1 MAYHT
6 GSTQKTPS
14 STQETS
20 SSTERPEAPVGY
32 HYMPDGTLMSDAEH
46 ERLFNQPPSVGV
58 SKEKIIRSF
67 DLLTND
73 VVAGGESRGFNI
85 IGDIGAGF
93 TLEITNEDT
102 PKKYY
107 NFQTRAF
114 QTTKTGLDE
123 TLTKTNYNG
132 TIVFPKVT
140 DDDQYDIYLFAKAGT
155 KHVDYAEVRFAD
167 GSLDINSSTG
177 SNSLLLQKVIYQ
189 YLDVTVTIG
198 TRSPTS
204 AITIASATNSTIT
217 TSRNKHVGKTPF
229 TITASVA
236 ADKEIKI
243 NRTLTGNDV
252 VTYIDRTIGSAPVNI
267 NDEDL
272 YPSVSDTD
280 TVDGDFS
287 AATLNKIVM
296 DNNVA
301 SNIVVGDKVTV
312 ATTLLTDTV
321 DGTVSSGVKVVMDNN
336 VVTKMAVGDRI
347 TSSSSS
353 STQDRLFDKTVVTVA
368 ALNPDGDNVKEFS
381 MSTAMA
387 IADGATLTF
396 TPKCNRELFTVAA
409 LNPDGDNVKEFSV
422 TGETD
427 GLGILDG
434 TTLSFSNRM
443 NHRWPLDNVHG
454 LREGMK
460 AIATNLLPGRGTN
473 IARYEDT
480 VTVFEG
486 EVGEYTYVKN
496 SAKAID
502 TLQAKPTMSKGIVTA
517 QTGNI
522 TFEQQQKLV
531 LAGDAIRVY
540 GYGYSMIESLSSY
553 DITFSDLEV
562 TLDTITTTT
571 TAAVNNSTTIPVA
584 EQGSIMD
591 DISIM
596 SGIGVNPAVV
606 NPIVTNKA
614 AATGAGNLTVSAAQT
629 LESGVTLT
637 FGGAGRVATIKGNI
651 EINKVGNSSATFYFD
666 LDKFLTSS

>member
-1 MAYHT
+1 
-6 GSTQKTPS
+6 
-14 STQETS
+14 
-20 SSTERPEAPVGY
+20 
-32 HYMPDGTLMSDAEH
+32 
-46 ERLFNQPPSVGV
+46 
-58 SKEKIIRSF
+58 
-67 DLLTND
+67 
-73 VVAGGESRGFNI
+73 
-85 IGDIGAGF
+85 
-93 TLEITNEDT
+93 
-102 PKKYY
+102 
-107 NFQTRAF
+107 
-114 QTTKTGLDE
+114 
-123 TLTKTNYNG
+123 
-132 TIVFPKVT
+132 
-140 DDDQYDIYLFAKAGT
+140 
-155 KHVDYAEVRFAD
+155 
-167 GSLDINSSTG
+167 
-177 SNSLLLQKVIYQ
+177 
-189 YLDVTVTIG
+189 
-198 TRSPTS
+198 
-204 AITIASATNSTIT
+204 
-217 TSRNKHVGKTPF
+217 
-229 TITASVA
+229 
-236 ADKEIKI
+236 
-243 NRTLTGNDV
+243 
-252 VTYIDRTIGSAPVNI
+252 
-267 NDEDL
+267 
-272 YPSVSDTD
+272 
-280 TVDGDFS
+280 
-287 AATLNKIVM
+287 
-296 DNNVA
+296 
-301 SNIVVGDKVTV
+301 
-312 ATTLLTDTV
+312 
-321 DGTVSSGVKVVMDNN
+321 
-336 VVTKMAVGDRI
+336 
-347 TSSSSS
+347 
-353 STQDRLFDKTVVTVA
+353 
-368 ALNPDGDNVKEFS
+368 
-381 MSTAMA
+381 
-387 IADGATLTF
+387 
-396 TPKCNRELFTVAA
+396 
-409 LNPDGDNVKEFSV
+409 
-422 TGETD
+422 
-427 GLGILDG
+427 
-434 TTLSFSNRM
+434 M

-540 GYGYSMIESLSSY
+540 GYGYSMIESLSGY

>member
-1 MAYHT
+1 MSYHN
-6 GSTQKTPS
+6 
-14 STQETS
+14 TS
-20 SSTERPEAPVGY
+20 SGAKQSTTNAQRQVAPDGY

-46 ERLFNQPPSVGV
+46 ERLFNQPPGVGV
-58 SKEKIIRSF
+58 SKEKTIRSF
-67 DLLTND
+67 DLSTDD
-73 VVAGGESRGFNI
+73 VAASGESRGFSV
-85 IGDIGAGF
+85 IGDVGAGF
-93 TLEITNEDT
+93 ILEITNEDT

-107 NFQTRAF
+107 NFQTQAF
-114 QTTKTGLDE
+114 QTTKTGLNE
-123 TLTKTNYNG
+123 TLTKTNYSG
-132 TIVFPKVT
+132 RIVFPKVS
-140 DDDQYDIYLFAKAGT
+140 DDDQYDIYLFAKADT
-155 KHVDYAEVRFAD
+155 KHSDYKEVRFAD

-189 YLDVTVTIG
+189 YLDVTVTIS
-198 TRSPTS
+198 TRSITS
-204 AITIASATNSTIT
+204 GITISSQVNDTIT
-217 TSRNKHVGKTPF
+217 TSRGRSVGKTPF

-243 NRTLTGNDV
+243 DRTPIENDILTFV
-252 VTYIDRTIGSAPVNI
+252 ERTIGSAPVNI
-267 NDEDL
+267 DGEDL

-287 AATLNKIVM
+287 AGTLNKIVM

-353 STQDRLFDKTVVTVA
+353 ATQDALFDKSVVTVA
-368 ALNPDGDNVKEFS
+368 VLNPDGDNVKEFS

-396 TPKCNRELFTVAA
+396 APKCNRELFTVAA

-422 TGETD
+422 TGESD

-434 TTLSFSNRM
+434 TTLSFSNRV
-443 NHRWPLDNVHG
+443 NYNWPLDNVYG

-473 IARYEDT
+473 ITRYEETAT
-480 VTVFEG
+480 VLAG

-496 SAKAID
+496 FAKAID
-502 TLQAKPTMSKGIVTA
+502 TLGAKPTMSKGIVTA

-522 TFEQQQKLV
+522 TFGVAQKLV
-531 LAGDAIRVY
+531 LASDAINVY
-540 GYGYSMIESLSSY
+540 GYGYSMIESLSGY
-553 DITFSDLEV
+553 DITLSDLEV

-629 LESGVTLT
+629 LESGATLT
-637 FGGAGRVATIKGNI
+637 FSGAGRIATITGDI
-651 EINKVGNSSATFYFD
+651 EIHKIGNSSATFHFD